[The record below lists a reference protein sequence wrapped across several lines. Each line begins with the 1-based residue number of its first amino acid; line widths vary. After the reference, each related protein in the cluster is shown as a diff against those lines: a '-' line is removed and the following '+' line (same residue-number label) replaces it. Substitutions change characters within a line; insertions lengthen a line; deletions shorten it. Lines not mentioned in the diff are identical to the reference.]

1 MPERFESRRYDPE
14 LIKLMKVA
22 LERAWDK
29 VRNPPK
35 SAELARLVLASA
47 IIDAV
52 DAGVREC
59 EQLAA
64 KALAALAAAARVT
77 NEKLELHGEAGAFP
91 DEVPETPND
100 G

>member
-1 MPERFESRRYDPE
+1 MPQRFESRRYDPE
-14 LIKLMKVA
+14 LVKLMRAA
-22 LERAWDK
+22 LESAWDK

-47 IIDAV
+47 IIEAV
-52 DAGVREC
+52 DAGVIEC

-77 NEKLELHGEAGAFP
+77 NEKLELYGKPGAIP
-91 DEVPETPND
+91 DETLD
-100 G
+100 GSNEG